1 MKRFQQIAAILLTL
15 LIAVALFGNN
25 FMLDTVVHAASNE
38 GVTEEEGDVDVPIVQ
53 TKTIRSISIKTKPTK
68 LIYLRGEPLDLTG
81 LVVRATYSDNTKGY
95 VSDYQVSGYD
105 PSKLGEQ
112 TISVT
117 LSGKTASFKVTVY
130 PVGDANGDLIVDDAD
145 ATALM
150 QYAVGWDIEVQPL
163 AADVNGDGKVN
174 GDDATLLLRY
184 LADWD
189 VILG

>member
-1 MKRFQQIAAILLTL
+1 MKRFQQVAALLFAL
-15 LIAVALFGNN
+15 AIAVALFSGIFALNP
-25 FMLDTVVHAASNE
+25 VVQAASNE

-68 LIYLRGEPLDLTG
+68 LIYLQGEPLNLAG
-81 LVVRATYSDNTKGY
+81 LVVRATYSDNTKGD

-105 PSKLGEQ
+105 PSKPGEQ

-117 LSGKTASFKVTVY
+117 LSGKTASFKVNVY
-130 PVGDANGDLIVDDAD
+130 PIGDANGDLIVNDAD

-150 QYAVGWDIEVQPL
+150 QYAVGWDIEIQPL
-163 AADVNGDGKVN
+163 AADVNGDGTVN